1 MGRLAYLLDTNIII
15 NYLANRFSESDMHF
29 LDEIVNSIPAISV
42 ISKIEILSF
51 NSDENNS
58 NLLRDFINDSNVIN
72 LNDEIVENC
81 IILRKEKKI
90 KLPDSI
96 IAATASILN
105 LRLITCDKGFSNID
119 NTLIMNIK

>member
-15 NYLANRFSESDMHF
+15 NYLANRFSETDMHF

-96 IAATASILN
+96 IAATASTHN
-105 LRLITCDKGFSNID
+105 LRL
-119 NTLIMNIK
+119 MR